1 MTVYLSSFGGVGWQF
16 FDGNGQPL
24 SGGKIFS
31 FEAGTTIPAPTYTDD
46 SGTTTHTNPI
56 VLTSVGRVP
65 SGQIWQ
71 PANPPYKFVLYT
83 SDDILIG
90 TFDDVAPIT
99 PPQASA
105 IVYNQGSSGA
115 IDRGVEDRL
124 NDNVFV
130 SDFGFTGAKIA
141 DAIAASSSV
150 TFSPG
155 TYANSDTAI
164 TLPFGK
170 ALRFDAGATL
180 TTSGGGTT
188 DFVGTVIHE
197 NYNPSGST
205 GFNAPWAGQNFQG
218 FGVDVGGYGPTSFG
232 PWNKFTAINGSL
244 SVPASATIFGGFG
257 VAGYVENAAP
267 SPNGPNIVGIYGQ
280 ADRRADN
287 ALVWGMN
294 SRTIDNG
301 FGGLNIW
308 GYECNL
314 NIDNVTTTGLGI
326 DLVGGSTVEPN
337 LSTAVNIQAIG
348 VFSTPK
354 KRWTYGLRTVAASC
368 VVGVQI
374 GPDGDGANRGS
385 QPFHIMYSNSTGLE
399 SIAMSAISDSLGNM
413 VLTGGGDATRLF
425 ALKTPGSTDA
435 NIQLQNDGVG
445 FFGAFPTTRRVVS
458 GSRGGNAALASLL
471 TALGEL
477 GLIEDTTT
485 A

>member
-46 SGTTTHTNPI
+46 SGTTAHTNPI
-56 VLTSVGRVP
+56 ILNSVGRVP

-83 SDDILIG
+83 SNDILIG

-105 IVYNQGSSGA
+105 IIYNQGSSGA
-115 IDRGVEDRL
+115 IDRSVEDRL

-130 SDFGFTGAKIA
+130 SDFGSTGAKIA

-155 TYANSDTAI
+155 TYTNSDTAV
-164 TLPFGK
+164 TLPFDK
-170 ALRFDAGATL
+170 VLRFEKGANL
-180 TTSGGGTT
+180 TTSGTGTT
-188 DFVGTVIHE
+188 SFLGTVIRE
-197 NYNPSGST
+197 NFNPSGMTSWT
-205 GFNAPWAGQNFQG
+205 SNPVGPNYQAFY
-218 FGVDVGGYGPTSFG
+218 VDLGGYGEPTFG
-232 PWNKFTAINGSL
+232 IFNKVTGVGAGIN
-244 SVPASATIFGGFG
+244 VPAESTMLGCFG
-257 VAGYVENAAP
+257 VAGYVKNFSDNSNA
-267 SPNGPNIVGIYGQ
+267 VGIYGQ
-280 ADRRADN
+280 ADRQADD

-314 NIDNVTTTGLGI
+314 NIDNATTIGLGI

-348 VFSTPK
+348 VFESPK

-374 GPDGDGANRGS
+374 GPDGDGPNRGS
-385 QPFHIMYSNSTGLE
+385 QPLHIMYSDSTGLE

-425 ALKTPGSTDA
+425 VLKTPGSTDA
-435 NIQLQNDGVG
+435 NIQMQDNGVG

-458 GSRGGNAALASLL
+458 GSRGGNVALASLL
-471 TALGEL
+471 TALAEL